1 MLRERRSPT
10 LSDSLDRR
18 IAQEEHDQRG
28 AFFIEQDGK
37 RLAEMTYRRS
47 NASLVIINHTEVASS
62 LGGQGVGR
70 SLLDAAVRWAR
81 ETHTRIRATCPF
93 ASAQF
98 ARDPSIRDV
107 LA

>member
-1 MLRERRSPT
+1 MEPG
-10 LSDSLDRR
+10 DEAIVEHP
-18 IAQEEHDQRG
+18 IAHEESGHRG

-37 RLAEMTYRRS
+37 RLAEMTYSRVS
-47 NASLVIINHTEVASS
+47 AALIIIDHTEVDAS
-62 LGGQGVGR
+62 LGGQGAGR

-81 ETHTRIRATCPF
+81 ETHTKVLATCPF

>member
-1 MLRERRSPT
+1 MSSSISHAEK
-10 LSDSLDRR
+10 D
-18 IAQEEHDQRG
+18 HRG
-28 AFFIEQDGK
+28 AFFIDQDG
-37 RLAEMTYRRS
+37 RRVAEMTYTRAS
-47 NASLVIINHTEVASS
+47 DSLVIIDHTEVDPS

-70 SLLDAAVRWAR
+70 RLLDAAVRWAR
-81 ETHTRIRATCPF
+81 ETHTKVIATCPY

>member
-1 MLRERRSPT
+1 MEER
-10 LSDSLDRR
+10 
-18 IAQEEHDQRG
+18 IEHEERDHRG
-28 AFFIEQDGK
+28 AFFLERDGQ
-37 RLAEMTYRRS
+37 RVAELTYSRASS
-47 NASLVIINHTEVASS
+47 NLVIIDHTEVAPS

-70 SLLDAAVRWAR
+70 RLLDEAVRWAR
-81 ETHTRIRATCPF
+81 DTDTRIRATCPF

>member
-1 MLRERRSPT
+1 M
-10 LSDSLDRR
+10 SDETIAHLENDR
-18 IAQEEHDQRG
+18 RG

-37 RLAEMTYRRS
+37 RVAQMTYSR
-47 NASLVIINHTEVASS
+47 ASATLVIIDHTEVAAS

-70 SLLDAAVRWAR
+70 RLLDTAVRWAR
-81 ETHTRIRATCPF
+81 ETHTRIIATCPY

-98 ARDPSIRDV
+98 AKDPSIRDV